1 MPCDHQAMIS
11 FIVPAHDEE
20 RLIGATLDALNT
32 TLHDLETAGEIIVG
46 VDASSD
52 ATAAIARRAG
62 VCVIEVEHRQIAAT
76 RNAGA
81 ALAQGDLLVFVDAD
95 TLIDRAVVQ
104 AAQRAVESGAVGGG
118 CAVQLDG
125 PLSRSERIAQRFF
138 TWLFR
143 LTRIAPGCFLFCTR
157 AAFDAVGG
165 FDEAWFAGEDVAM
178 SRALGKHGRF
188 VILREAVR
196 TSPRKLR
203 THTLGEHLRL
213 VWRLAWRGRRL
224 LKSRENLDIWYG
236 RRR

>member
-1 MPCDHQAMIS
+1 MTCHHRWMIS

-20 RLIGATLDALNT
+20 RLIGATLDAL
-32 TLHDLETAGEIIVG
+32 ETSLRELAAHGEIIVV
-46 VDASSD
+46 VDASTD
-52 ATAAIARRAG
+52 ATAKIARATG
-62 VCVIEVEHRQIAAT
+62 AHVIEVEHRQIAAT

-95 TLIDRAVVQ
+95 TLVDRTVVR
-104 AAQRAVESGAVGGG
+104 AAQRTVESGAVGGG
-118 CAVQLDG
+118 CAIQLDG

-138 TWLFR
+138 NGLFR

-157 AAFDAVGG
+157 AAFDAVEG

-188 VILREAVR
+188 VILREAVY

-203 THTLGEHLRL
+203 THTVGEHLGL
-213 VWRLAWRGRRL
+213 IWRFAWRGRRI
-224 LKSRENLDIWYG
+224 LKSRKNLDLWYG